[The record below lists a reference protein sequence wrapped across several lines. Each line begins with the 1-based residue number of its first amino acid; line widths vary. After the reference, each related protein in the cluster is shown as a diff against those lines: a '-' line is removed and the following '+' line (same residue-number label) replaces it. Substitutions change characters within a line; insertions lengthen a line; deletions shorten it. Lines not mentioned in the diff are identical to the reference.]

1 MSSQV
6 LISQHN
12 PLSVWNRTCFES
24 VYYVCMLPM
33 FYSHWDHFDRRT
45 ECPRYIYQMW
55 QFYCYHVL
63 SNATTHRHLANHKDL
78 SPDSPIHGH
87 LDILIFG
94 VMPRRLPSLCTMD
107 KAFVL
112 CLLHMSLLGFRP
124 FLHHKIW
131 TVMDSVWSIY
141 LWITAPH
148 IRVSINWAEG
158 EKWLLVCPQETNI
171 WSWNALNNK
180 G

>member
-6 LISQHN
+6 LISQDN
-12 PLSVWNRTCFES
+12 PLLVWNLTCFES
-24 VYYVCMLPM
+24 VCGCMLPVS
-33 FYSHWDHFDRRT
+33 YSHWDHFHRRM
-45 ECPRYIYQMW
+45 ECWRHIYQLW
-55 QFYCYHVL
+55 QFFYCYHAL
-63 SNATTHRHLANHKDL
+63 SNLTTHRHLAKHKDL

-94 VMPRRLPSLCTMD
+94 VMPRRLPSLCTTR
-107 KAFVL
+107 KAFVQ
-112 CLLHMSLLGFRP
+112 CLLHMSLLGFKPSR
-124 FLHHKIW
+124 HHKIW
-131 TVMDSVWSIY
+131 TVMGSVRSIY

-148 IRVSINWAEG
+148 IRVSIRWVEG
-158 EKWLLVCPQETNI
+158 ERWLLVCPQETNI